1 MTPAE
6 LRVGDTC
13 VIDVKVENVSD
24 KVTHVYYMTIY
35 QATPLVIADSEG
47 KAVKSRQTGD
57 YGWPH
62 PKEFFHLIKP
72 GDTFATQIKGRVSVK
87 WARAGELPAD
97 PAKRD
102 VALLS
107 QDMAYGLGRPGKFT
121 AQLHLIADDRRVAEG
136 KRYGIDP
143 VWTGEMHS
151 NTVAF
156 SVRHM
161 TREELDGFIETL
173 RTGAEEQRREAIR
186 VLAAHGDRQAVPAL
200 LDILNKGPGP
210 LQRPVADALGGI
222 QDTSVVP
229 DLLAFYK
236 RFADRGDRASGEFK
250 QCVLQAWSVLEPDKQ
265 KRAELFVGVLKS
277 DAAVESRKYAAWN
290 LVYLKHPQRIP
301 TLLAA
306 ARDGDRRMQW
316 AAIDVLGSVARETPG
331 EARAQIATALVEILK
346 SAPDRTVRSRAAGA
360 LRNVADKSVV
370 PAPSWRG
377 RTPSQCSS
385 SSRRA
390 RSARVRPMRRS
401 GRSGASSNDTV
412 DGAGAMPARAVAT
425 MSLRACLA
433 LLVFAPLRRQTVV
446 PKTNGVAST
455 RSHSRVPSLRIAGRG
470 MWAPFGSEATGG
482 GAVAAVDSA
491 REGLRSDGRTAM
503 MPTAGGEWSCRAGV
517 TGKASA
523 SRPESS
529 SP

>member
-1 MTPAE
+1 MSWGEEAALPPQRVAMAPRKAHGSSGAFGQIAGRVALVCLLMSRGASGEEAWGKAVNGLRCSIAMTPAE

-370 PAPSWRG
+370 PALVGALKDPNHFVGAAAAHSLGQLAGPDAIPVLEQFAKGAERESQADAAKRAIG
-377 RTPSQCSS
+377 RIKQ
-385 SSRRA
+385 RHR
-390 RSARVRPMRRS
+390 
-401 GRSGASSNDTV
+401 
-412 DGAGAMPARAVAT
+412 
-425 MSLRACLA
+425 
-433 LLVFAPLRRQTVV
+433 
-446 PKTNGVAST
+446 
-455 RSHSRVPSLRIAGRG
+455 
-470 MWAPFGSEATGG
+470 
-482 GAVAAVDSA
+482 
-491 REGLRSDGRTAM
+491 
-503 MPTAGGEWSCRAGV
+503 
-517 TGKASA
+517 
-523 SRPESS
+523 
-529 SP
+529 